1 MDTCN
6 LLDLQKV
13 VDRSYVFAQIC
24 VRYIICFND
33 KLVNNFELLKI
44 CIYIYIECL
53 LSEVKKVDCT

>member
-24 VRYIICFND
+24 VRYIICSND